1 MPELTT
7 VFADRGD
14 LDLLDL
20 RRVERER
27 PLDTD
32 AERLLP
38 HRERL
43 ADPRALALDDD
54 AFEDLH
60 AAALTLDHLEVD
72 AHGVA
77 CLELGQV
84 SPQLALFEKL
94 DGIRHGEEARRALPG
109 C

>member
-1 MPELTT
+1 M
-7 VFADRGD
+7 
-14 LDLLDL
+14 
-20 RRVERER
+20 ERER
-27 PLDTD
+27 PLDAD

-43 ADPRALALDDD
+43 PDTCALALDDD
-54 AFEDLH
+54 ALEDLD

-77 CLELGQV
+77 RLELGQV

-94 DGIRHGEEARRALPG
+94 DGIRHGEEARRALSG